1 MSVSMQDSKNKQ
13 SGQNIS
19 QRLGDLRQKVR
30 VHLGA
35 SGGSQV
41 LVLLVILSFV
51 SLMADYYFRL
61 SYGTRVVQ
69 ALIFGSGI
77 FWFVRG
83 QLYARL
89 SRPLKDADLALAVER
104 SYPELDCRLVSAI
117 QFIEGDKGGNELV
130 SEVISQA
137 DTVTQSLDFGVVL
150 DWDKLKERLMQ
161 AGAALVFA
169 LLIANYFTV
178 LDLDQ
183 GKQVSAAPI
192 WFKRNVLLMGSENW
206 PRSTRLQ
213 VTIKGFEIDEGR
225 VAVPA
230 GTKLDIEV
238 EAEGVVPRKVFIA
251 WKNDEEGLG
260 EIAQQMSNGQ
270 GPFSKIGEN
279 SFVYSFSA
287 VDSSFTMTI
296 TGGDDSVPPIS
307 VRVVRRPWV
316 RELSMTPEYPA
327 HTGQENEPIESGI
340 GDLSVP
346 EGTKMTIRGRSSKRF
361 KELDDGDEAPVAWVN
376 LAFPAEPE
384 IKKQMLMNVSGKDEF
399 EVALI
404 VSQTVIAELNWRDY
418 DNLTVESPPRLSFQ
432 AIEDTAPR
440 VFVKASGIGNLI
452 TNQASVPME
461 IEAID
466 NYGLTKGAIVYSYK
480 SADGKSKEVVGSIP
494 IKEFEG
500 AAGGE
505 RIDLEKIFEV
515 SEIKA
520 LKPGSFLEL
529 WIEAYDND
537 GLRSPKQGRSQ
548 VLSFRVV
555 TAAELMNDMVRRQYE
570 LRKEFEKLYD
580 LERTLAKA
588 LKAGLA
594 NAELGYDAARRQRR
608 VAEKVGN
615 IRKEMLQIF
624 EEMKNNKF
632 LENKADRDKLGELLM
647 NLKEEIRASRSTLEE
662 YASKLESRDL
672 RDGSTEKVTQ
682 IVINMKFILDQMI
695 AIELLTGLIDDLQG
709 IKKQTKDNR
718 EDLKGKIGGE

>member
-1 MSVSMQDSKNKQ
+1 MSVSTQNRDIKK
-13 SGQNIS
+13 SGQKLS
-19 QRLGDLRQKVR
+19 QRLGDLRQQVR

-35 SGGSQV
+35 TGGSQV
-41 LVLLVILSFV
+41 LVLLVIISFV
-51 SLMADYYFRL
+51 SLLADYYFRL
-61 SYGTRVVQ
+61 SYGTRLVQ
-69 ALIFGSGI
+69 ALLFGSGI

-83 QLYARL
+83 HLYERL
-89 SRPLKDADLALAVER
+89 SRPLEDADLALAVER
-104 SYPELDCRLVSAI
+104 AYPELDCRLVSAI
-117 QFIEGDKGGNELV
+117 QFIEGDKGENELV
-130 SEVISQA
+130 SEVIAQA
-137 DTVTQSLDFGVVL
+137 DEVSEKLDFGVVL

-161 AGAALVFA
+161 AGAAFIFA

-192 WFKRNVLLMGSENW
+192 WFKRNVLLMGSVKW

-213 VTIKGFEIDEGR
+213 VTIKGFEVDEGR

-238 EAEGVVPRKVFIA
+238 EAEGVVPRKVFIK
-251 WKNDEEGLG
+251 WESNDENLG
-260 EIAQQMSNGQ
+260 EIAQQLSNGQ
-270 GPFSKIGEN
+270 RPFSKIGDN

-296 TGGDDSVPPIS
+296 TGGDDTVPPIA

-316 RELSMTPEYPA
+316 RNLSMTPEYPA
-327 HTGQENEPIESGI
+327 HTGQKNEPIDSGI

-346 EGTKMTIRGRSSKRF
+346 EGTKMTIRGQSSKRF
-361 KELDDGDEAPVAWVN
+361 KDLDAGDEAPVAWVN
-376 LAFPAEPE
+376 LSFPAEPE
-384 IKKQMLMNVSGKDEF
+384 IKKQMKMNTLGKDQF
-399 EVALI
+399 EVAVI

-418 DNLTVESPPRLSFQ
+418 DNLTVENPPRLSFQ

-452 TNQASVPME
+452 TTRASVPME
-461 IEAID
+461 IEATD

-480 SADGKSKEVVGSIP
+480 SADGKSKEKLGSIP

-500 AAGGE
+500 TGRGE
-505 RIDLEKIFEV
+505 RLNLEKIFEV
-515 SEIKA
+515 SEIKE

-580 LERTLAKA
+580 LEKALALA

-594 NAELGYDAARRQRR
+594 SAELGYDAARKQRR

-615 IRKEMLQIF
+615 IRKELLQIF

-632 LENKADRDKLGELLM
+632 LENKADRDKLGDLLA
-647 NLKEEIRASRSTLEE
+647 NLKEEIRASRPTLEE

-672 RDGSTEKVTQ
+672 KQESTTKVTQ
-682 IVINMKFILDQMI
+682 IVNNMRFILDQMI

-709 IKKQTKDNR
+709 IRKQTKDNR
-718 EDLKGKIGGE
+718 EELKGKIGGN